1 MNSKWKWE
9 TVLLQH
15 STSVYFSLRDWLKI
29 GILSCQCY
37 DMDRKQLQK
46 LMQDSVAIQTEIL
59 ILVLE
64 YVWNVRVWDKPSVS
78 MILILIKTSIWVSK
92 VQVKDCSLQNL
103 KNILKCNVV
112 RTLFVKGR
120 VKVLLGF
127 KVLENF

>member
-1 MNSKWKWE
+1 
-9 TVLLQH
+9 
-15 STSVYFSLRDWLKI
+15 
-29 GILSCQCY
+29 
-37 DMDRKQLQK
+37 
-46 LMQDSVAIQTEIL
+46 
-59 ILVLE
+59 
-64 YVWNVRVWDKPSVS
+64 

-103 KNILKCNVV
+103 NNILKCNVV